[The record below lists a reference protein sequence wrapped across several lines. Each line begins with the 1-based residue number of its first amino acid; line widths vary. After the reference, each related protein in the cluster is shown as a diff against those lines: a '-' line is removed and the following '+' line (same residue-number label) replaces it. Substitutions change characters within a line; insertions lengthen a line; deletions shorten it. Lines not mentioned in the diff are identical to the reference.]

1 MTTFKAILF
10 LFFLSLS
17 INLTARNDGTT
28 MAPILEKTKSL
39 ISYIEDEVNQ
49 EVVHA
54 EMDILADT
62 KTVFRSLQKGYTYQI
77 IAYGDFRFKDIDV
90 TVYRWNG
97 DKWVMTEKDTE
108 NKDMAIVSIKP
119 VTSSDYKIE
128 VKAYKFNKGF
138 DVGHYGLIICH
149 EK

>member
-97 DKWVMTEKDTE
+97 DKWVMTVKDTE